1 MKEQGLLL
9 IVSGPSGAGKGTVVE
24 ALLARG
30 GYALSISA
38 TTRPPRPYEQE
49 GVHYFFQTEKEF
61 EDMVQADG
69 FLEHAAFCGHHYGTP
84 KNYVLQ
90 QMAQGKHVILE
101 IEVQGAFQVKDKYP
115 EAVLLFLAPPSLAEL
130 KKRLEGRGTEDAQT
144 IAARLRRAQEE
155 MALVEKYDYLVVNSQ
170 VEDAVADIEAILRA
184 EKRRC
189 IRQKEF
195 LQHFREGQEG
205 LC

>member
-24 ALLARG
+24 ALLARD

-49 GVHYFFQTEKEF
+49 GVHYFFQTEKEC

-69 FLEHAAFCGHHYGTP
+69 FLEHAAFYGHHYGTP

-101 IEVQGAFQVKDKYP
+101 IEVQGAFQVKEKYP